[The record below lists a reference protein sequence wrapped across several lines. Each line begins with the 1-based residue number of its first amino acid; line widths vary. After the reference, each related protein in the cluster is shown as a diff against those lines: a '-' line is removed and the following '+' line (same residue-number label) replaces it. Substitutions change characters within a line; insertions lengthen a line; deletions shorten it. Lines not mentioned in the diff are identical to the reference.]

1 MSECIY
7 VISEL
12 LNDKAYIDI
21 ICLISIIFNYYLN
34 FFVRLLFEFWKIS
47 MIYIIRRI
55 LLITCHTL
63 ISYVWYQLSLNDFII

>member
-12 LNDKAYIDI
+12 LNEKAYIDI

-34 FFVRLLFEFWKIS
+34 FFVRLLFEF
-47 MIYIIRRI
+47 
-55 LLITCHTL
+55 
-63 ISYVWYQLSLNDFII
+63 